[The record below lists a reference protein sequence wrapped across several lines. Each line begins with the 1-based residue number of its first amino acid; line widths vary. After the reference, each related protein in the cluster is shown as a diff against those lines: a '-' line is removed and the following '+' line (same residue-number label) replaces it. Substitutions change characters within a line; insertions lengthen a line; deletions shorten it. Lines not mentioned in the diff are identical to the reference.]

1 VNKKDDNL
9 SAAYGKAIE
18 LTEIAKRNP
27 RVGNLAP
34 RDRVNKYVRR
44 KDERGSPE
52 PVSRVTRDRHS
63 VALQDFLEDR
73 GIANLPTLGDAMKSK
88 KPASPQSEIGNP
100 NTKTSTYKVGGP
112 KEDLK
117 EISGQL
123 TKASNLHARQSDRV
137 GKIAKK
143 MK

>member
-1 VNKKDDNL
+1 MNKEDDNL

-27 RVGNLAP
+27 RVGNLPP

-44 KDERGSPE
+44 KGERGSPE

-73 GIANLPTLGDAMKSK
+73 GIANLPTLGDAMKYK
-88 KPASPQSEIGNP
+88 EPGSPKSELGNP
-100 NTKTSTYKVGGP
+100 H
-112 KEDLK
+112 LK
-117 EISGQL
+117 SG
-123 TKASNLHARQSDRV
+123 KSKY
-137 GKIAKK
+137 G
-143 MK
+143 M